1 MHILYGISLVP
12 KGTATVLR
20 LVPTDEVILLSH
32 KLMDTYIIYFCFKQI
47 QNRNDNHF
55 LEGQIPT

>member
-32 KLMDTYIIYFCFKQI
+32 KLMGTFIYL
-47 QNRNDNHF
+47 F
-55 LEGQIPT
+55 LF